1 MVVVAIFIA
10 AGYAFAFKNSSSGFS
25 FHEDGGNAFRNTVNG
40 DRGAFVLKEDGREIK
55 AEWRGDYS
63 LDETGTRLGDLDD
76 EFELE
81 IEDDSVSE
89 RLEIEKRGDEIVT
102 AYYLDGEEQT
112 DSDRATEAAKAL
124 FLKFLRSSG
133 QKAEE
138 RVAII
143 FDNGGV
149 AAVVEE
155 LDALES
161 SHALSRYAQGLVEQ
175 EKLSTPE
182 INTLISKLEFLESD
196 YDLGQALEAILENQT
211 ITAEITPA
219 LIKAAGKIE
228 SDHDLR
234 KLLEAFAEQAQ
245 SDTAFELLL
254 NLYGTIESDYD
265 LRAAT
270 TALLEND
277 ALTAQQAA
285 QLIAAAGEQ
294 IDSDHDLRLV
304 LSESS
309 PFFGKDKTFSE
320 AWFAAYDRLSS
331 SYDQRQALEE
341 IADAAAADEELLNA
355 YRKAA
360 RKISSDHDRNEALEA
375 VGDEADG

>member
-1 MVVVAIFIA
+1 MMNSVRMLGAMVVAAIFVA
-10 AGYAFAFKNSSSGFS
+10 AGYAFAFKNSDTDFS
-25 FHEDGGNAFRNTVNG
+25 FREDGENAFRQTING
-40 DRGAFVLKEDGREIK
+40 DRGAFVLKEDGRKIK
-55 AEWRGDYS
+55 AEWRGEYS

-76 EFELE
+76 QFELE
-81 IEDDSVSE
+81 IEENDVSE
-89 RLEIEKRGDEIVT
+89 RLELEKRGDEIIT

-112 DSDRATEAAKAL
+112 DTDIASNAASAL

-149 AAVVEE
+149 AAVIEE

-161 SHALSRYAQGLVEQ
+161 SHALSRYAQDLVEQ
-175 EKLSTPE
+175 TNLSSPE
-182 INTLISKLEFLESD
+182 INTLIGKLEILESD

-211 ITAEITPA
+211 IEAETMPA
-219 LIKAAGKIE
+219 LIKAAETIE

-245 SDTAFELLL
+245 SEIAFDLMLK
-254 NLYGTIESDYD
+254 LYSSIESDYD

-277 ALTAQQAA
+277 RADRRT
-285 QLIAAAGEQ
+285 GNTTNCCC
-294 IDSDHDLRLV
+294 R
-304 LSESS
+304 
-309 PFFGKDKTFSE
+309 KTN
-320 AWFAAYDRLSS
+320 R
-331 SYDQRQALEE
+331 
-341 IADAAAADEELLNA
+341 
-355 YRKAA
+355 
-360 RKISSDHDRNEALEA
+360 
-375 VGDEADG
+375 